1 MASGWPPV
9 HTVSPASVPIGEAET
24 ELGSCSLAAR
34 FSSDC
39 HSPAAPLDK
48 AGGVAVLVEVRAA
61 RADPLT
67 THAHK
72 LKSKFVSVR
81 GSDPAT
87 YQLAQTLAVRQHVH
101 ATCACTCIN
110 RGKEKPSPPH

>member
-1 MASGWPPV
+1 MASGWPPERF
-9 HTVSPASVPIGEAET
+9 TPSLPLRFPSARRRQSSAAARWPLGSVPTATTRRPRLYKG
-24 ELGSCSLAAR
+24 GS
-34 FSSDC
+34 
-39 HSPAAPLDK
+39 
-48 AGGVAVLVEVRAA
+48 VLVEVRAA

-87 YQLAQTLAVRQHVH
+87 YQFAQTSAVSQHVH
-101 ATCACTCIN
+101 VSTAV
-110 RGKEKPSPPH
+110 RKKPSPPH